1 MVGEMRHQTESVES
15 GQARATRAGWCSVS
29 HLPENNRSVD
39 EGEEPSVTEEPT
51 SGAVVGD
58 TGVRGLDERASEPA
72 WQHEEY
78 HGRRVSWV
86 AVTLIIAG
94 FIIGG
99 GGPPHRSHMVLFW
112 VGAAIVVVGVIFAAS
127 IRIMDDWY

>member
-1 MVGEMRHQTESVES
+1 
-15 GQARATRAGWCSVS
+15 
-29 HLPENNRSVD
+29 
-39 EGEEPSVTEEPT
+39 VTEQPA
-51 SGAVVGD
+51 SGTVVGN
-58 TGVRGLDERASEPA
+58 TGARGLDAQTGQTYE
-72 WQHEEY
+72 HEEY

-99 GGPPHRSHMVLFW
+99 IALPIGPSWVLFW
-112 VGAAIVVVGVIFAAS
+112 VGAAIVVIGVIFAGS